1 MHNRGTFSGRLIPH
15 TAKPWASTVP
25 STSPSLITQT
35 HFLSPQWGTCHE
47 PSLTCTETEQGRQ
60 IHDHAASRMLMQQL
74 RLITTVNMVAQPV
87 NLSIKH
93 TLVLASSFADW
104 LSSVYRKRRQK
115 LLQQLVWNQYERDQL
130 AQRAKKKKKNPETY
144 TASKSRSRQT
154 KNRFKFEVVLCT
166 NYWLEE
172 DCGVPSLLRWRARES
187 REISVL

>member
-104 LSSVYRKRRQK
+104 LSSVYRKRKKK
-115 LLQQLVWNQYERDQL
+115 LLQQLVWNKYERDQL
-130 AQRAKKKKKNPETY
+130 AQKTKKKKKKTQKLTLHQNQGQGKQKTD
-144 TASKSRSRQT
+144 SS
-154 KNRFKFEVVLCT
+154 
-166 NYWLEE
+166 
-172 DCGVPSLLRWRARES
+172 LRWCCAQ
-187 REISVL
+187 ITD